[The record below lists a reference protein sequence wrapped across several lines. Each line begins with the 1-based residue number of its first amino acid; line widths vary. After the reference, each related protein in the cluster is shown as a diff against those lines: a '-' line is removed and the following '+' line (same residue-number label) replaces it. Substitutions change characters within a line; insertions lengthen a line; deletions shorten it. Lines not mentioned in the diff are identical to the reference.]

1 MIGGILMMRRKE
13 QQLMILKAA
22 ADGWKTGEL
31 KKEDKAVLDEQ
42 KEMVELGAC
51 LLRICERSEGNT
63 DPQLNIPVDE
73 GAACLWQK
81 VLTSYKSRDKD
92 LEELIDDISF
102 AYALLYL
109 TEADSDCTALYA

>member
-42 KEMVELGAC
+42 KEMVEQEK
-51 LLRICERSEGNT
+51 I
-63 DPQLNIPVDE
+63 I
-73 GAACLWQK
+73 
-81 VLTSYKSRDKD
+81 D
-92 LEELIDDISF
+92 LP
-102 AYALLYL
+102 
-109 TEADSDCTALYA
+109 

>member
-1 MIGGILMMRRKE
+1 MTRRKE

-31 KKEDKAVLDEQ
+31 KEEDKAVLEEQ
-42 KEMVELGAC
+42 KEMIELGAC
-51 LLRICERSEGNT
+51 LLRICERSKGNT
-63 DPQLNIPVDE
+63 EPHLNIPVDK
-73 GAACLWQK
+73 GTAHIWQK
-81 VLTSYKSRDKD
+81 VLACYKSQGKD

>member
-1 MIGGILMMRRKE
+1 MMRRKE

-102 AYALLYL
+102 VYALLYL